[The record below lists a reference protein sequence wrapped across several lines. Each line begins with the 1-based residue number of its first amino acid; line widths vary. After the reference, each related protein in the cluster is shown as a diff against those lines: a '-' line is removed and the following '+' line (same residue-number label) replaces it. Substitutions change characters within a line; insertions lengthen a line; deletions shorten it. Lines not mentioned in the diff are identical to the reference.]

1 MRPQAEQGGEDNGFN
16 LKGRPEPERPA
27 AAGRTSPRAVWCSG
41 CQMLEGNRTE
51 HTLRGFMSVL
61 EFSD

>member
-1 MRPQAEQGGEDNGFN
+1 MRPQAEQGGPGGGEDNGFN

-51 HTLRGFMSVL
+51 RTLL
-61 EFSD
+61 